1 MAPVAPESGATAR
14 YDEFASWYDEWTA
27 APDDDLVARSLLQLV
42 GPVEGERIL
51 DLGCGQGRI
60 ARSLAARPNRVVG
73 VDVSSA
79 LLAIARA
86 EPVDG
91 AQYVEADVTS
101 LGWWDGE
108 LFDGVVASMSLMDID
123 DLAGAVTSAA
133 TVVRSGGWFAW
144 SIIHPVFPGI
154 DDVHPSWSP
163 RGYFEERWWNTGGPG
178 VRGRVGSNHRTLST
192 YMNALTRAGFVLEEV
207 DEPAWWPTPEGPPLP
222 FFLVT
227 RWRRA

>member
-1 MAPVAPESGATAR
+1 MAPEVGATAR

-42 GPVEGERIL
+42 GPVEDERIL

-60 ARSLAARPNRVVG
+60 ARSLAAHRNRVVG
-73 VDVSSA
+73 VDLSAA

-86 EPVDG
+86 QPIDDVD
-91 AQYVEADVTS
+91 YIEADVTS
-101 LGWWDGE
+101 LAWWDGE
-108 LFDGVVASMSLMDID
+108 SFDGVVASMSLMDID
-123 DLAGAVTSAA
+123 DLSGAVTTVA
-133 TVVRSGGWFAW
+133 TVVRAGGWFAW
-144 SIIHPVFPGI
+144 SIIHPLFPGV

-163 RGYFEERWWNTGGPG
+163 RGYFDERWWNTGGPG

-192 YMNALTRAGFVLEEV
+192 YMNTLVRAGFVVEEV
-207 DEPAWWPTPEGPPLP
+207 DEPLWWPTPAGPPLP

-227 RWRRA
+227 RWRRAS